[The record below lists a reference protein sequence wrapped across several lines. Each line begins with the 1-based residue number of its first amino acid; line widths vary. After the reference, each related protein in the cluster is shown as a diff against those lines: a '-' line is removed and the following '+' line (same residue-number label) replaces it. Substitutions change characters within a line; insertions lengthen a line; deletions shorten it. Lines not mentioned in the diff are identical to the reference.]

1 MGRIRGRNKPEP
13 ADGDQSVMNR
23 SPTSPVVRRSLALE
37 TAQMKVPASIHEH
50 DSLADS
56 ANLAERLAATLLDS
70 AALLSWLGIS
80 RGHLNHLIAEHG
92 FPQPIR
98 LSRRNYRIIAGWSSM
113 STIG

>member
-1 MGRIRGRNKPEP
+1 
-13 ADGDQSVMNR
+13 
-23 SPTSPVVRRSLALE
+23 
-37 TAQMKVPASIHEH
+37 MKVPASIHEH

-98 LSRRNYRIIAGWSSM
+98 LSRRNYRWMVVDVHNWLNTTGR
-113 STIG
+113 TIPAATRE